1 MGLIDVVAAAVHR
14 SAIENHKK
22 LSCRF
27 IVPVD
32 NYSCMWDNSLL
43 WYINYSNL
51 LLLPLLFLNLNSTF
65 KRASFAINKFIV
77 LYLIWPK
84 PLTIASFVRRSASL
98 YFQIA
103 DAWASGS
110 ICLWARP
117 LWPFSTLAQSHLG
130 QKDLPD

>member
-1 MGLIDVVAAAVHR
+1 
-14 SAIENHKK
+14 
-22 LSCRF
+22 
-27 IVPVD
+27 
-32 NYSCMWDNSLL
+32 MWDNSLL

-84 PLTIASFVRRSASL
+84 PLTIASFVGRSASL

-110 ICLWARP
+110 ICI
-117 LWPFSTLAQSHLG
+117 LAQPL
-130 QKDLPD
+130 